1 MPPTRALK
9 VPAGHGLHA
18 AVPFAKVPTGQEAAV
33 KGQDA
38 APATLKAPATQT
50 AHTAA
55 EVPPVA
61 PEKRPGGQAVQ
72 EALPVC
78 AAKEPVGQKTQAV
91 LPEAG

>member
-38 APATLKAPATQT
+38 APATLKAFAAQA
-50 AHTAA
+50 AHKAA
-55 EVPPVA
+55 DVPPVA
-61 PEKRPGGQAVQ
+61 PRKRPAGQAVQ

-78 AAKEPVGQKTQAV
+78 AAKEPAGHDTQAV